1 MKSLQHFR
9 CSKVNNILF
18 EAAVSMLVGDSLL
31 LCEFTCAPSIPGTQ
45 YFLPAKMTSFA
56 KVLVRRTT
64 RKLSKYKWMDPS
76 KDWGQNRGSRGAGKQ
91 ESNGKTGN
99 LDLQEGEL
107 PKFSLYCLLFRR
119 RRPRVRETYR
129 CRMAMKQQSNTKEN
143 LL

>member
-1 MKSLQHFR
+1 M
-9 CSKVNNILF
+9 
-18 EAAVSMLVGDSLL
+18 AAVVGLGGLL
-31 LCEFTCAPSIPGTQ
+31 L
-45 YFLPAKMTSFA
+45 LDAKTTKQVQAKNAGRSLKSVSNSETDVTVNLTRFA
-56 KVLVRRTT
+56 KVLVGRTT

-119 RRPRVRETYR
+119 QRPRVRETYR
-129 CRMAMKQQSNTKEN
+129 CQMAMKQQSNTKEN